1 MGHLLEGGAYFSV
14 DTQISMQIPKYAA
27 LIRRRPLF
35 EACCLLEEIQ
45 YYHLQK
51 ILRTYKVL

>member
-1 MGHLLEGGAYFSV
+1 MGHLLEGGAYFNV

-51 ILRTYKVL
+51 ILRTY